1 MWSPSSRGAL
11 LTLTAALLLT
21 GSPAAADHHPDHECD
36 GDGNIGGGGGEA
48 GGECV
53 TPPPPPPNPPQEC
66 DPESE
71 VIAYFGPH
79 PPEQWETYIRVWEE
93 NPPPEG
99 MTWAAA
105 YNCADIYL
113 GGPYLV
119 PDPDWP
125 DIAEVRDRARAR
137 VVPALPTPNVSPPEA
152 VVNTP
157 AWLWVD
163 DPPWETDSATAT
175 DGTVTVRVDAR
186 PLQVTWDLVED
197 AKVCDGPGIPWSSDA
212 QTAYEQQPAD
222 VRGRGNPACTFTF
235 VHSSSITDDGLYH
248 GSVTVTWEFSW
259 WLNGVAQGTFGSV
272 DRTTPFDLRVGEVQA
287 LITEHD

>member
-21 GSPAAADHHPDHECD
+21 ATPAAADHHPDHECD
-36 GDGNIGGGGGEA
+36 GDSNIRGGGGEA
-48 GGECV
+48 GGQCV
-53 TPPPPPPNPPQEC
+53 SPPPPPPRLVAC
-66 DPESE
+66 DPEGE
-71 VIAYFGPH
+71 VVAYFGD
-79 PPEQWETYIRVWEE
+79 PPVEQWETYLRLWADD
-93 NPPPEG
+93 PPPEG
-99 MTWAAA
+99 MKWAAA
-105 YNCADIYL
+105 YNCADVYL
-113 GGPYLV
+113 GGPHLV
-119 PDPDWP
+119 PDPDWA
-125 DIAEVRDRARAR
+125 DLAEVRDRARAR

-163 DPPWETDSATAT
+163 DPPWATDSATAT
-175 DGTVTVRVDAR
+175 DGSVTVRVDAR
-186 PLQVTWDLVED
+186 PVQVAWDLVED
-197 AKVCDGPGIPWSSDA
+197 TKVCDGPGIPWSSDA

-248 GSVTVTWEFSW
+248 GSVTVTWELSW

-287 LITEHD
+287 LITAYD